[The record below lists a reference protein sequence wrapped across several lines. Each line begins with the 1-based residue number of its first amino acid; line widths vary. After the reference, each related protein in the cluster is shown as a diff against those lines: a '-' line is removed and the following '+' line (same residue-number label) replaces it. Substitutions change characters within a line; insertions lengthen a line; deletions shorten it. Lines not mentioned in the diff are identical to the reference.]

1 MRLPSVAGAV
11 LAATLLLGAC
21 GDEAKPADFA
31 AQAERLILLTGHDR
45 PVIFQNTECV
55 APPDTHVGTTF
66 DCITSDTFATKY
78 RFTATITGKGT
89 FDLRGE
95 PQP

>member
-1 MRLPSVAGAV
+1 M
-11 LAATLLLGAC
+11 
-21 GDEAKPADFA
+21 
-31 AQAERLILLTGHDR
+31 
-45 PVIFQNTECV
+45 IFVDPECV

-78 RFTATITGKGT
+78 RFKATITGKGT

-95 PQP
+95 PRP